1 MLSMNRMNVIFFM
14 VIDDIESTTFPSV
27 RKLLLFQQMY
37 IHSISL
43 CVNKLITDIKSIL
56 FNSILFHKF
65 IPLNVFLKQRNKNF
79 FPLLYVILVMVY
91 ANRNEL
97 R

>member
-37 IHSISL
+37 IYSISL

-65 IPLNVFLKQRNKNF
+65 IPLNVKTKEQKFLSSFIRNFSNGLHK
-79 FPLLYVILVMVY
+79 
-91 ANRNEL
+91 
-97 R
+97 

>member
-65 IPLNVFLKQRNKNF
+65 IPLNVKTKEQKFLSSFIRNFSNGVRK
-79 FPLLYVILVMVY
+79 
-91 ANRNEL
+91 
-97 R
+97 